1 MITIQ
6 FCRQCVERD
15 IKTKK
20 EKRRQT
26 DRKTDIS
33 ARGKRERYRQ
43 GKRKEECQCAECQCA
58 DVIMLS
64 VVKLSLC

>member
-1 MITIQ
+1 V
-6 FCRQCVERD
+6 CRERHTD
-15 IKTKK
+15 KEREKKTNI
-20 EKRRQT
+20 E
-26 DRKTDIS
+26 TDIS